1 MILLD
6 THVWLWWLLGSP
18 RLPAKERTALDRLG
32 ARGAVRLAAVSL
44 WEAQMLHAKGR
55 LTLDRAFDVWMREAA
70 AVGVVE
76 IVPLDV
82 EVVIAL
88 ADLPA
93 TFHGDPADR
102 LIVAYGSRAPLAACN
117 PRPRRSDKSRRSA
130 VEGTVIGRA
139 TPSPRKSTTRSR
151 LSTRA

>member
-1 MILLD
+1 LTLLD

-18 RLPAKERTALDRLG
+18 RLPAKERAALDHLG
-32 ARGAVRLAAVSL
+32 SRGALRLAAVSL

-55 LTLDRAFDVWMREAA
+55 LVLDRSFDVWIREAA

-76 IVPLDV
+76 VVPLDV

-88 ADLPA
+88 AHLPA

-102 LIVAYGSRAPLAACN
+102 LIVATARAHRLPLATHDRA
-117 PRPRRSDKSRRSA
+117 
-130 VEGTVIGRA
+130 GR
-139 TPSPRKSTTRSR
+139 RSR
-151 LSTRA
+151 LAKLWAPR

>member
-1 MILLD
+1 MTLLD

-32 ARGAVRLAAVSL
+32 SRGRVRLAAVSL

-55 LTLDRAFDVWMREAA
+55 LTLDRAFDVWIREAA

-76 IVPLDV
+76 VVPLDV

-88 ADLPA
+88 ADLPM

-102 LIVAYGSRAPLAACN
+102 LIVATARAHRLSLATHD
-117 PRPRRSDKSRRSA
+117 RA
-130 VEGTVIGRA
+130 VR
-139 TPSPRKSTTRSR
+139 RSR
-151 LSTRA
+151 LVTVWKAR

>member
-1 MILLD
+1 MTLLD

-18 RLPAKERTALDRLG
+18 RLPAKERAALDRLG
-32 ARGAVRLAAVSL
+32 SRGGVRLAAVSL

-55 LTLDRAFDVWMREAA
+55 LTLDRAFDVWIREAA

-76 IVPLDV
+76 ILPLDV

-88 ADLPA
+88 ARLPI

-102 LIVAYGSRAPLAACN
+102 LIVATARAHRVPLATYD
-117 PRPRRSDKSRRSA
+117 RA
-130 VEGTVIGRA
+130 VR
-139 TPSPRKSTTRSR
+139 RSR
-151 LSTRA
+151 LVTLWKPR

>member
-18 RLPAKERTALDRLG
+18 RLRAKERTALDRLG
-32 ARGAVRLAAVSL
+32 ARGAMRLAAVSL

-55 LTLDRAFDVWMREAA
+55 LTLDRAFDVWIREAA

-102 LIVAYGSRAPLAACN
+102 LIVATARVHRWPLATHD
-117 PRPRRSDKSRRSA
+117 RA
-130 VEGTVIGRA
+130 VRT
-139 TPSPRKSTTRSR
+139 SR
-151 LSTRA
+151 LVTLWKAR